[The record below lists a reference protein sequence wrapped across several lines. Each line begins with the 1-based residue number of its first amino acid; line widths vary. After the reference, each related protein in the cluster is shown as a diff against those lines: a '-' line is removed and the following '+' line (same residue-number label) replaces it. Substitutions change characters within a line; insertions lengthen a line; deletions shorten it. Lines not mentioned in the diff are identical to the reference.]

1 MAYNKYNF
9 KFKYKFNFT
18 LFYSFNPW
26 DWKLSKKII
35 SNQLR
40 CEWFI
45 SKSHNISEISE
56 THYWLLYI
64 DRIFLS
70 SHLHLLK
77 NHNGVGQ
84 NLMNLN
90 AVTYC
95 RKCLK
100 IDLSRFLR
108 FLAFK
113 YFQVRDP
120 TTLIVSQT
128 RCERSHQTF
137 IPTRGLLERKYRS
150 WNSFLNRIV
159 SGPKLLSS
167 SILLST
173 LHEIERYE
181 SGVS

>member
-1 MAYNKYNF
+1 
-9 KFKYKFNFT
+9 
-18 LFYSFNPW
+18 
-26 DWKLSKKII
+26 
-35 SNQLR
+35 
-40 CEWFI
+40 
-45 SKSHNISEISE
+45 
-56 THYWLLYI
+56 
-64 DRIFLS
+64 
-70 SHLHLLK
+70 
-77 NHNGVGQ
+77 
-84 NLMNLN
+84 MNLN

-113 YFQVRDP
+113 YFHVRDP

-167 SILLST
+167 FILLST
-173 LHEIERYE
+173 LHVLVEIERYE
-181 SGVS
+181 SLPDRLSKKEIAADFVTWIARMPRRVTFNGVSSPLITLQLERPLYGAAS